1 MPRKETATFATTTMI
16 VHSGRLEALTGK
28 MPVAIIQAV
37 VIMADSMYHFLRD
50 KAASTTGAH
59 KNLMTCGKRPAATRA
74 AMASTEMPAL
84 EY

>member
-37 VIMADSMYHFLRD
+37 VINDLWQKACGYEGSYGFDRD
-50 KAASTTGAH
+50 AGPGILITQCNANIA
-59 KNLMTCGKRPAATRA
+59 
-74 AMASTEMPAL
+74 
-84 EY
+84 